1 MQFIQQ
7 QERRKRG
14 NIHPFTISE
23 KIIGIPHSPNSGF
36 ILPFLVGGCL
46 CVYGG
51 GGGGEYNKV
60 GYIDRM
66 IIHNDNPNQGFFLG
80 EGYRAMR
87 QVGGEFRA
95 HDIHN

>member
-1 MQFIQQ
+1 M
-7 QERRKRG
+7 
-14 NIHPFTISE
+14 
-23 KIIGIPHSPNSGF
+23 
-36 ILPFLVGGCL
+36 CM
-46 CVYGG
+46 GG